1 MTAMKARHRLSQVI
15 VFVVVL
21 TIVAFWGLNQVEAA
35 KGVLDGKTFLSQTGE
50 TGKKA
55 SGEDELKFQDGKL
68 YSVGCAEWGFDAGS
82 YTTRGDG
89 DNIYFEAETSSPK
102 HGKILWKGTVLGDK
116 INATYVWT
124 KKRWYWKD
132 AHQEK
137 WFEGSLKM

>member
-1 MTAMKARHRLSQVI
+1 MKARHRLSQVI

-21 TIVAFWGLNQVEAA
+21 TIVAFWGFNQVEAGT
-35 KGVLDGKTFLSQTGE
+35 GVLDGKTFLGQTGQN
-50 TGKKA
+50 GKKA
-55 SGEDELKFQDGKL
+55 SGEDELRFQDGKL

-102 HGKILWKGTVLGDK
+102 HGKILWKGTVQGDK

>member
-1 MTAMKARHRLSQVI
+1 MKARDILLKAIAFGLLVTFVFFYGLSQ
-15 VFVVVL
+15 L
-21 TIVAFWGLNQVEAA
+21 GAGTT
-35 KGVLDGKTFLSQTGE
+35 VLDGKTFLGQTGKNA
-50 TGKKA
+50 KKA
-55 SGEDELKFQDGKL
+55 SGEDELRFQDGKL
-68 YSVGCAEWGFDAGS
+68 YSVGCAEWGFMAGA
-82 YTTRGDG
+82 YTIRGEG

-102 HGKILWKGTVLGDK
+102 HGKIVWKGTVQGDK